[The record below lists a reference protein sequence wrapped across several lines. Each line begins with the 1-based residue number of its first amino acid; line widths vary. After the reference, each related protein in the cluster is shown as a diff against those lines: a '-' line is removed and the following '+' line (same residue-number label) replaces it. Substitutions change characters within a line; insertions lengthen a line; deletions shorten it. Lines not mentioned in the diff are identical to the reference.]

1 MRKNNL
7 IIGSRGSELA
17 LWQTNFVRSRLE
29 EFFPALNLE
38 IKIIKTTGDK
48 LLDVALAKIGDKG
61 LFTRQI
67 ETALLRGE
75 IDLAVHSLKDLQT
88 VQPEGLIIGAVS
100 ARETPNDVLISKNA
114 ASIDD
119 LPKGAKVATGSLR
132 RKSQLLN
139 YRPDLQIFEIR
150 GNVPTRLKKFE
161 ESDLDAMILA
171 FAGIR
176 RLGLDAYI
184 KQIIPFEIMLP
195 AVSQGAMGVEIRSG
209 DAELKELLRPLNDE
223 NTQACVAAE
232 RSFLRA
238 LEGGCQVPIGAYAF
252 LKDDK
257 IYLEGMAGDLN
268 GSVNLRDS
276 ISGEKENAA
285 RLGWRLAQNLIG
297 KGADKLLE
305 RTRETVE
312 KTKETVI

>member
-1 MRKNNL
+1 MRRSNL
-7 IIGSRGSELA
+7 VIGSRGSDLA
-17 LWQTNFVRSRLE
+17 LWQTNFVRAKLE
-29 EFFPALNLE
+29 ELFPALNLE
-38 IKIIKTTGDK
+38 IRIIKTTGDK
-48 LLDVALAKIGDKG
+48 LVDVALAKIGDKG

-67 ETALLRGE
+67 ENALLSGE

-88 VQPEGLIIGAVS
+88 VQPAGLSIGAVP
-100 ARETPNDVLISKNA
+100 ARETPNDVLIAKRA
-114 ASIDD
+114 RSIDD
-119 LPKGAKVATGSLR
+119 LPPGAKVATGSLR

-171 FAGIR
+171 FAGVY
-176 RLGLDAYI
+176 RLGLDGFI

-195 AVSQGAMGVEIRSG
+195 AVSQGALGIEIRS
-209 DAELKELLRPLNDE
+209 DDEQLKELLEPLNHAATE
-223 NTQACVAAE
+223 ICVAAE

-257 IYLEGMAGDLN
+257 IYLEGMAGNLD
-268 GSVNLRDS
+268 GSVNLRGAV
-276 ISGEKENAA
+276 SGEKENAA
-285 RLGWRLAQNLIG
+285 ELGWRLAQDLIDR
-297 KGADKLLE
+297 GANGLLE

-312 KTKETVI
+312 KTEEAVI